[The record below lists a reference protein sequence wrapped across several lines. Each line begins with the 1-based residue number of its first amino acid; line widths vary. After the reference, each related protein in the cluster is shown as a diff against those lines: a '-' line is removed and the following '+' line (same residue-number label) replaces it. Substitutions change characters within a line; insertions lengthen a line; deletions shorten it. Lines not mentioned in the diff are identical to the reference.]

1 MDGLGQAVVERAAE
15 EQRLDELLVEA
26 RVRAEPD
33 AAAGDAESA
42 SDTEDVESVEDALGD
57 EGDDAE
63 IWTEEEEVEEGPL
76 PCDPPLAL
84 SPDVGYATPYGLFLV
99 TPRGGTGASSRG
111 APMPSSR
118 RSPASSNG
126 PWSNSTPSSS

>member
-1 MDGLGQAVVERAAE
+1 M
-15 EQRLDELLVEA
+15 
-26 RVRAEPD
+26 
-33 AAAGDAESA
+33 A
-42 SDTEDVESVEDALGD
+42 SDDRDVESVEDASSD

-99 TPRGGTGASSRG
+99 TPSGGTGAYHFALADPDSAG
-111 APMPSSR
+111 L
-118 RSPASSNG
+118 
-126 PWSNSTPSSS
+126 STPSLAPISRQGR